1 MFLFSLEVEDLWKIF
16 DRNRVQVKKCRKSF
30 GDTASRGIFK
40 FYTSHVL
47 QSRNHNIDT

>member
-30 GDTASRGIFK
+30 GDTVSIEWLLYRI
-40 FYTSHVL
+40 TS
-47 QSRNHNIDT
+47 N